1 MTLPDRWFQTVQ
13 AAGKKLGED
22 TGFARDYTNAIKSAM
37 GFNRGGS
44 VANYTYKEIYVFEST
59 VLVERLYN

>member
-1 MTLPDRWFQTVQ
+1 MFGQ
-13 AAGKKLGED
+13 AAGKKLGAD

-44 VANYTYKEIYVFEST
+44 VANYTFKEIYVFEST
-59 VLVERLYN
+59 VLVERVYNYGGRG